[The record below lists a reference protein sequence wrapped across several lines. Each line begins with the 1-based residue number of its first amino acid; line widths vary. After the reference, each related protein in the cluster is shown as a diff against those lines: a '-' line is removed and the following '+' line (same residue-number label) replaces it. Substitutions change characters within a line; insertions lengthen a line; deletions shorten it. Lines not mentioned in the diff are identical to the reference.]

1 MWYIK
6 AMTTIFDVIADSTR
20 RRILDL
26 LRQRPYS
33 VGELVDA
40 LEISQPGVS
49 KQLRLL
55 REAGLVY
62 VQQEA
67 QLRWYHL
74 NPEPLKELDS
84 WLEVYRTSWA
94 DRYSRLDAYLQTFQ
108 TQEKEND
115 NE

>member
-1 MWYIK
+1 
-6 AMTTIFDVIADSTR
+6 MTTIFDVITDPTR

-26 LRQRPYS
+26 LLQRPHS
-33 VGELVDA
+33 VGELVYA
-40 LEISQPGVS
+40 LDISQPGVS

-55 REAGLVY
+55 REAGLVH
-62 VQQEA
+62 VQKEA

-84 WLEVYRTSWA
+84 WLAAYRKTWS
-94 DRYSRLDAYLQTFQ
+94 DRYSRLDTYLQTMQ

-115 NE
+115 DR